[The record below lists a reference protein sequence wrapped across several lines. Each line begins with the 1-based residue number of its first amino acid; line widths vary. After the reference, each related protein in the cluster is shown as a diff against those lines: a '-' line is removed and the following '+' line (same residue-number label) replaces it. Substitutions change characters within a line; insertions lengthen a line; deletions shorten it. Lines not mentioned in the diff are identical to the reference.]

1 MVSKC
6 KNFHHAMQKKDE
18 EIIALKKYEYQ
29 AKKYFQINEG
39 LKIDVKHYRT

>member
-1 MVSKC
+1 MVSKY
-6 KNFHHAMQKKDE
+6 KNFNHSIQKKDE

-29 AKKYFQINEG
+29 AKKYLQINEG